1 MYNKN
6 NPNYKLYL
14 AGIITENQYYE
25 AIDMADIMNQELP
38 DNLKPLMRSV
48 GNYNRYSDKDT
59 LFHLL
64 PKYDDLNVQL
74 DAHGLAKISRGFQLN
89 SLIEMLKTN
98 KAPNHT
104 APLISDQ
111 SRLGAGLGTGSGTAY
126 RDGGFI
132 VVASFGKKLKDGI
145 KYIIVDGKFADIQP
159 IEGKTATQILQQ
171 ELGHGGKYE
180 FIDGGENNNQLDA
193 FFAKFPKPKS
203 NKKQLKDKQPEVYSK
218 PKPITTSK
226 TSAWDD
232 PPPIIDS
239 LF

>member
-25 AIDMADIMNQELP
+25 SIDVSEIMNKELP
-38 DNLKPLMRSV
+38 DNLKTLMRYV
-48 GNYNRYSDKDT
+48 NNYNRQSDKNT
-59 LFHLL
+59 IFHLL
-64 PKYDDLNVQL
+64 PKYDNLNINL
-74 DAHGLAKISRGFQLN
+74 DAHGLAKISLGFQIR
-89 SLIEMLKTN
+89 SLIEMLEKN

-104 APLISDQ
+104 APLLKTNQ
-111 SRLGAGLGTGSGTAY
+111 TGVGAGLGASTAY

-132 VVASFGKKLKDGI
+132 VVAPFGKKLEDGI
-145 KYIIVDGKFADIQP
+145 RYIIVDGKFADIEP

-171 ELGHGGKYE
+171 ELGQGGKYE

-193 FFAKFPKPKS
+193 FFAKFPKPKL
-203 NKKQLKDKQPEVYSK
+203 NKKQFKDEKPEVYHK
-218 PKPITTSK
+218 PKPTTSSK
-226 TSAWDD
+226 TLAWDE
-232 PPPIIDS
+232 PPPIINS

>member
-6 NPNYKLYL
+6 YPNYKLYL

-25 AIDMADIMNQELP
+25 SIDVSEIWNKELP

-59 LFHLL
+59 LFYLL

-74 DAHGLAKISRGFQLN
+74 DAHGLAKISLGFQIK
-89 SLIEMLKTN
+89 SLIEMLKRN

-104 APLISDQ
+104 APLTNNINGVGSG
-111 SRLGAGLGTGSGTAY
+111 LGASTAY
-126 RDGGFI
+126 RDGAFI
-132 VVASFGKKLKDGI
+132 VVASFGKELKDGI
-145 KYIIVDGKFADIQP
+145 KYVIVDGKIADIKP

-171 ELGHGGKYE
+171 ELGQGGKYE

-218 PKPITTSK
+218 PKPTTTSK
-226 TSAWDD
+226 TSAWDE
-232 PPPIIDS
+232 PPPIINS

>member
-6 NPNYKLYL
+6 YPNYKLYL

-25 AIDMADIMNQELP
+25 SIDVSEIWNQELP
-38 DNLKPLMRSV
+38 DNLKPLMISV

-132 VVASFGKKLKDGI
+132 VVAPFGKELKDGI

-171 ELGHGGKYE
+171 ELGQGGKYE

-218 PKPITTSK
+218 PITPSK
-226 TSAWDD
+226 TSSWDE
-232 PPPIIDS
+232 PPPIINS